1 MNTLNAREAQVL
13 ALAGLVQGAGLALAV
28 ARDGRADPAASAAS
42 LASVLRL
49 SAESPDAVYGGLG
62 GVRTGLRL
70 LVSQLRGEQRD
81 ADLVRIAATIVS
93 LERKYARDDRLQ
105 QELRRRL
112 ERIAAEDAAHA
123 SAAATDEVGGE
134 RLQALA
140 QAYLATI
147 STLTPRVRVPG
158 NPLVL
163 KEEANVVRIRAY
175 LLAALR
181 SAALWR
187 QLGGRGWRVLLQRKS
202 LIETAQRL
210 LGRSLA
216 AL

>member
-1 MNTLNAREAQVL
+1 MNGLGRQEAQVL
-13 ALAGLVQGAGLALAV
+13 ALAGLVQAAGLALAI

-49 SAESPDAVYGGLG
+49 NADSPEAVYGSLG
-62 GVRTGLRL
+62 GVRNGLRL
-70 LVSQLRGEQRD
+70 LVAQLRGEQRD

-93 LERKYARDDRLQ
+93 LERKYARSERLQ
-105 QELRRRL
+105 RELRRQL
-112 ERIAAEDAAHA
+112 EAMSANAAGAADAVSTAPGDA
-123 SAAATDEVGGE
+123 L
-134 RLQALA
+134 LQALA

-163 KEEANVVRIRAY
+163 KEEANVVRIRAH

-187 QLGGRGWRVLLQRKS
+187 QLGGRGWRVLLQRRA

>member
-1 MNTLNAREAQVL
+1 MNTLTRQEAQVL
-13 ALAGLVQGAGLALAV
+13 ALAGVVQAAGLALAI

-42 LASVLRL
+42 LDSVLRL
-49 SAESPDAVYGGLG
+49 SAAAPDEVYGGLG
-62 GVRTGLRL
+62 GVRNGLRL
-70 LVSQLRGEQRD
+70 LVAQLRGEQRD
-81 ADLVRIAATIVS
+81 AELVRIAATVVS
-93 LERKYARDDRLQ
+93 LERKYARSERLQ

-112 ERIAAEDAAHA
+112 ERISASESADASDAG
-123 SAAATDEVGGE
+123 DK
-134 RLQALA
+134 LKALA
-140 QAYLATI
+140 EAYLATI
-147 STLTPRVRVPG
+147 STLTPRIRIPG

-163 KEEANVVRIRAY
+163 KEDANVVRIRAH

-187 QLGGRGWRVLLQRKS
+187 QLGGRGWRVLLQRKG
-202 LIETAQRL
+202 LIESAQRL

>member
-1 MNTLNAREAQVL
+1 MSGLTAHESQVL
-13 ALAGLVQGAGLALAV
+13 ALAGLVQGAGLALAT
-28 ARDGRADPAASAAS
+28 ARDGRAEPAASAAS
-42 LASVLRL
+42 LGSVLRL
-49 SAESPDAVYGGLG
+49 SADAPEDVFGGLG

-70 LVSQLRGEQRD
+70 LVAQLHGEQRD
-81 ADLVRIAATIVS
+81 ADLVRIAATVAS
-93 LERKYARDDRLQ
+93 LERKYDRNVRLQ
-105 QELRRRL
+105 RELRRRL
-112 ERIAAEDAAHA
+112 ELIPAVDAGDID
-123 SAAATDEVGGE
+123 DERV
-134 RLQALA
+134 QALA

-187 QLGGRGWRVLLQRKS
+187 QLGGRGWRLMLQRRAV
-202 LIETAQRL
+202 IETAQRL

>member
-1 MNTLNAREAQVL
+1 MNALDRREAQVL
-13 ALAGLVQGAGLALAV
+13 ALAGLVQAVHLALSV
-28 ARDGRADPAASAAS
+28 AREGRCDPAAQAAS

-49 SAESPDAVYGGLG
+49 SADSPEAIYGGLG

-70 LVSQLRGEQRD
+70 LIGQIRGEQRD
-81 ADLVRIAATIVS
+81 PELVRVAATVVN
-93 LERKYARDDRLQ
+93 LERRYAREPRLQ

-112 ERIAAEDAAHA
+112 ETAAETIPTDLAD
-123 SAAATDEVGGE
+123 SAEAIET
-134 RLQALA
+134 LA
-140 QAYLATI
+140 GAYLATL
-147 STLTPRVRVPG
+147 STLTPRIRVPG

-163 KEEANVVRIRAY
+163 KEAANVERIRAH

-187 QLGGRGWRVLLQRKS
+187 QLGGRGWQMLLQRRR
-202 LIETAQRL
+202 IVETAQRL

-216 AL
+216 AV

>member
-1 MNTLNAREAQVL
+1 MTSLDAREAQVL
-13 ALAGLVQGAGLALAV
+13 ALAGLVQGAGLALAI
-28 ARDGRADPAASAAS
+28 ARDGRVEPAASAAS
-42 LASVLRL
+42 LGSVLRL
-49 SAESPDAVYGGLG
+49 DAATPEDVYGGLG

-70 LVSQLRGEQRD
+70 LVAQLHGEQRD
-81 ADLVRIAATIVS
+81 ADLVRIAATIAS
-93 LERKYARDDRLQ
+93 LERKYDRNVRLQ
-105 QELRRRL
+105 RELRRRL
-112 ERIAAEDAAHA
+112 ELIPAIDAGDIG
-123 SAAATDEVGGE
+123 DERV
-134 RLQALA
+134 QALA

-187 QLGGRGWRVLLQRKS
+187 QLGGRGWRLMLQRRAV
-202 LIETAQRL
+202 IETAQRL